1 MNGIEIKKILQTK
14 GFTLSDI
21 ALKLNKSPQ
30 AFNEALKAAD
40 IKTGLLESIATA
52 IGQDMSFF
60 YSSIGSKN
68 NSALVN
74 GNGNSVVSGE
84 NNRLEVSKCQDDLEI
99 ALREVKHLK
108 EVIEGK
114 DKLLEEKERLIN
126 VLMNK

>member
-1 MNGIEIKKILQTK
+1 MSGIEIKKILQGK

-84 NNRLEVSKCQDDLEI
+84 NNRLEVSKCQDDLET
-99 ALREVKHLK
+99 ALREIKHLQ

-114 DKLLEEKERLIN
+114 NKLLEEKERLIN